1 MSGLPEFFEQT
12 SDEPYDR
19 HTYRLFLTNGET
31 MDVDDWMTVSAA
43 WFQLPAMF
51 TDHIEVLDK
60 PKPKSKPIGF

>member
-1 MSGLPEFFEQT
+1 MSGLPKFFEQT

-31 MDVDDWMTVSAA
+31 LDVDDWLTVAGA
-43 WFQLPAMF
+43 WFQLPSMF
-51 TDHIEVLDK
+51 KDHIEVLDK

>member
-19 HTYRLFLTNGET
+19 HTYQLFLTNGET

-51 TDHIEVLDK
+51 TDHIEVLDR